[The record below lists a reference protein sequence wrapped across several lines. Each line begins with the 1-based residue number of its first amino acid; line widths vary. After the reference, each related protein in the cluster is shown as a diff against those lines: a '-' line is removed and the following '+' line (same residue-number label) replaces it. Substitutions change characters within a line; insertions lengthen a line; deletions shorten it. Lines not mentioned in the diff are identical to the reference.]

1 MTVTETVKGENQYE
15 FQEYNNHARSPMTIS
30 KLVPN
35 ENKEN
40 WPAAVRPSEPL
51 ATIPKDETT
60 LPENDPQMDCSL

>member
-1 MTVTETVKGENQYE
+1 MI
-15 FQEYNNHARSPMTIS
+15 IS

-51 ATIPKDETT
+51 EIIPKDETT
-60 LPENDPQMDCSL
+60 LPENDSQMDCSL